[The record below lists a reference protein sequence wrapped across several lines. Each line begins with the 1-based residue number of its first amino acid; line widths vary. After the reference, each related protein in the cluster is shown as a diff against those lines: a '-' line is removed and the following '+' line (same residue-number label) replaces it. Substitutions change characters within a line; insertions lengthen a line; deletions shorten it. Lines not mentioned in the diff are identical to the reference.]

1 MYKCCDYEVD
11 DFTDMLYSTSGE
23 TKGDLPQST
32 QDDILYT
39 QKLIALLRDQRC
51 KTFYFIYQQSPE
63 WLKVNNNMAWE
74 LMRDLTVRSYGPDV
88 TGKMIMI
95 RIGDD
100 DCGNN
105 NIGVV
110 NGPILTLTVS
120 INQLKDTS
128 LVKSLVEK
136 IHSKARVNI
145 DDTDDRGYNHSQT
158 PPTMNNGPLKFS
170 PDLESQPPS
179 YTSTPPTP
187 PPAVPPA
194 KESQQPQSI
203 SSAHPNLELAPILK
217 SIENELVTLNK
228 KHDEQ
233 LEVNKRTANN
243 TGTMAE
249 EQSGIKQVV
258 EDTNDRVTSLKMQAV
273 GNDQPGNV

>member
-1 MYKCCDYEVD
+1 MYNCCDYEVD

-23 TKGDLPQST
+23 TKGELPQST

-39 QKLIALLRDQRC
+39 QILIALLRDQRC

-136 IHSKARVNI
+136 IQSKARAKN
-145 DDTDDRGYNHSQT
+145 
-158 PPTMNNGPLKFS
+158 

-179 YTSTPPTP
+179 YTSTRLTPPP

-194 KESQQPQSI
+194 KESPASTRQQPQSI
-203 SSAHPNLELAPILK
+203 LNINQNS
-217 SIENELVTLNK
+217 ELVPESKTEKVVYLLTSIDTQLKNINK
-228 KHDEQ
+228 KQDEQ
-233 LEVNKRTANN
+233 LEVNKRTADN
-243 TGTMAE
+243 TGDLVG

-258 EDTNDRVTSLKMQAV
+258 EDTNDRVISLKMQAV